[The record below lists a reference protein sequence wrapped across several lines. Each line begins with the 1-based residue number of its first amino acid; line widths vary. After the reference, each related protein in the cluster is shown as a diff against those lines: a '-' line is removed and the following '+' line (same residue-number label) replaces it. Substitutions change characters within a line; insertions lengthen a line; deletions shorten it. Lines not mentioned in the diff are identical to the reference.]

1 VQAEAANEAQR
12 GGIEQAKGQWWA
24 SRAALA
30 SGFTVP
36 PSGLSVASAVL
47 DAFRDRSMVVA
58 GENRRARDQCADHE
72 CQRYDLSC
80 HSIPRMA
87 ALCDLGAGPLR
98 PARTLDVSGAYS
110 PSSTWKSRVSFAA
123 EAGRSHGNAV
133 PVRSDFPDATCRSAD
148 PRHEDGRPTLVVCAI
163 AESKGTSAGDR
174 RHHYCGAGGEPQS
187 RALDRH
193 GRFGFRKFA
202 RVTSAARGGG
212 CSPRG
217 RDGTVGR

>member
-1 VQAEAANEAQR
+1 MQAEAANEAQR

-36 PSGLSVASAVL
+36 PSGLSGASAVL

-87 ALCDLGAGPLR
+87 TLCDLGAR
-98 PARTLDVSGAYS
+98 PAAPRPHAGCERGLFPFVDVEV
-110 PSSTWKSRVSFAA
+110 SRFV
-123 EAGRSHGNAV
+123 
-133 PVRSDFPDATCRSAD
+133 
-148 PRHEDGRPTLVVCAI
+148 
-163 AESKGTSAGDR
+163 
-174 RHHYCGAGGEPQS
+174 
-187 RALDRH
+187 
-193 GRFGFRKFA
+193 
-202 RVTSAARGGG
+202 RGG
-212 CSPRG
+212 S
-217 RDGTVGR
+217 GTVARQCSTCPQRFSGCDLQIG

>member
-1 VQAEAANEAQR
+1 MSSKCLERPSRVQAEAANEAQR

-24 SRAALA
+24 SRAGLA

-36 PSGLSVASAVL
+36 PSGLSGASAVL

-80 HSIPRMA
+80 HSVPGWPRCA
-87 ALCDLGAGPLR
+87 ILVLDTLR
-98 PARTLDVSGAYS
+98 PARTLDVSGACS

-148 PRHEDGRPTLVVCAI
+148 PRHEDGHPTLVVCAI

-174 RHHYCGAGGEPQS
+174 RIIIAVLEVNRSHE
-187 RALDRH
+187 R
-193 GRFGFRKFA
+193 
-202 RVTSAARGGG
+202 
-212 CSPRG
+212 
-217 RDGTVGR
+217 

>member
-87 ALCDLGAGPLR
+87 ALRDLGAGPLR

-133 PVRSDFPDATCRSAD
+133 PVRSDFPDATCRSVIPD
-148 PRHEDGRPTLVVCAI
+148 TRMVTRPWWFARSLRAKERARAI
-163 AESKGTSAGDR
+163 ADIIIAVLEVNRSHER
-174 RHHYCGAGGEPQS
+174 
-187 RALDRH
+187 
-193 GRFGFRKFA
+193 
-202 RVTSAARGGG
+202 
-212 CSPRG
+212 
-217 RDGTVGR
+217 